1 MADLSEVPL
10 GDLMKELQR
19 RLECTNKPKKH
30 LILIGPPGCGKGTQ
44 SPIIKNE
51 HCLCHLAT
59 GDMLR
64 AAVAA
69 QTKLGVEAKKAM
81 EAGALV
87 CDEVIPSRPLT
98 LCLLVTLVAAAA
110 AAGQEGHGG
119 WRACRLRSVRH
130 LTPAMFSLL
139 LLPQAKKAMEAGA
152 LVSDEIVVGLI
163 KEALERPEC
172 SRGFILDGFP
182 RTLEQAR
189 KLDNM
194 LNSKGAG
201 IDAVL
206 DFDVP
211 DSLLV
216 ERVTG
221 RWIHPASGRS
231 YHSRF
236 APPKVPG
243 RDDVTGEPLVQR
255 KDDNADTL
263 KNRLKAFHAQTK
275 PVIDYYRSKVVKL
288 EAERAPEAV
297 SKQIREA
304 LSKIKHL
311 DD

>member
-81 EAGALV
+81 EAGAL
-87 CDEVIPSRPLT
+87 
-98 LCLLVTLVAAAA
+98 
-110 AAGQEGHGG
+110 
-119 WRACRLRSVRH
+119 
-130 LTPAMFSLL
+130 
-139 LLPQAKKAMEAGA
+139 AKKAMEAGA